1 MFHFRHYTHVSC
13 FECQRRHCRNGLM
26 SLYARL
32 ANGSIE
38 KRNGIHIPQPARLV
52 SGRIFVRAGYEK
64 LLTFLQDK
72 DCCLTLPSSRR
83 SLKRRTPTLF
93 TMLTSTSSAFI
104 RTTKPL
110 KTKRGWESMQ
120 TFVHWVLLVG
130 DPTMVIVPERCSKS
144 GSTTQNGDFLR
155 LFDLEKIVEGPWFC
169 IRQEILCVLENFK
182 KVFLDTNSARQFVLM
197 RILLYRN
204 VAVGLK
210 PSMTRLFYSDVL
222 YEWEDD
228 SAGFCQSLH
237 SDVEAI
243 NGWFCLDGMNENTVK
258 LQKWKRKYNE
268 LAASGQFSVQ
278 NFAEQSMCVLP
289 YWHQN
294 DPTQF
299 GSEYCKM
306 DESDIPTRFYS
317 SGGSFREFLSDNT
330 VNSVAAAISTISWSD
345 DAERLLLNDGLVV
358 QE

>member
-1 MFHFRHYTHVSC
+1 MNFT
-13 FECQRRHCRNGLM
+13 
-26 SLYARL
+26 
-32 ANGSIE
+32 GS
-38 KRNGIHIPQPARLV
+38 K
-52 SGRIFVRAGYEK
+52 
-64 LLTFLQDK
+64 
-72 DCCLTLPSSRR
+72 
-83 SLKRRTPTLF
+83 
-93 TMLTSTSSAFI
+93 
-104 RTTKPL
+104 
-110 KTKRGWESMQ
+110 
-120 TFVHWVLLVG
+120 
-130 DPTMVIVPERCSKS
+130 
-144 GSTTQNGDFLR
+144 
-155 LFDLEKIVEGPWFC
+155 FC

-197 RILLYRN
+197 RSAVVGKSWDMTFICFFIVVVLKRPVLLYRN